1 MAVPGTYKRY
11 GSAESQYGTIGFPQ
25 HEQVAYGLLDRK
37 KMNVDVHPQV
47 ADAHKCMRKKFMK
60 VGM

>member
-1 MAVPGTYKRY
+1 MVVPGTYKRY

-37 KMNVDVHPQV
+37 NDERRC
-47 ADAHKCMRKKFMK
+47 ASA
-60 VGM
+60 GG